1 MVSALLTALRVSLVT
16 LLLTGVLYPLTVTG
30 VAQVLFPHEA
40 NGSLVKDDRGRV
52 VGSALIAQGF
62 TQAGYFQPR
71 PSAAGTGWDATA
83 SGGSNLGPTSQK
95 LRDRAVAEAERLRR
109 ENPEAGGPVPG
120 ELVTAS
126 ASGLDPQVSPE
137 AALWQVP
144 RVAKA
149 RGVDPA
155 RVRALVAS
163 QVEGRTFGVLG
174 EPRVNVLTLN
184 LAMDRQF
191 GGAASPPAT
200 PLGAAQPVS
209 PSP

>member
-1 MVSALLTALRVSLVT
+1 MVSALLTALRVSAVT
-16 LLLTGVLYPLTVTG
+16 LALTGVLYPLTVTG
-30 VAQVLFPHEA
+30 VAQVLFPNEA

-62 TQAGYFQPR
+62 TQADYFQPR

-83 SGGSNLGPTSQK
+83 SSGSNLGPTSQK
-95 LRDRAVAEAERLRR
+95 LRDRAVAEADRLRR
-109 ENPEAGGPVPG
+109 ENPEAEGPVPG

-144 RVAKA
+144 RVARA

-155 RVRALVAS
+155 RVRALVMS
-163 QVEGRTFGVLG
+163 RVEGRTFGVLG

-191 GGAASPPAT
+191 GGPAPTASR
-200 PLGAAQPVS
+200 
-209 PSP
+209 